1 MKIKDGF
8 VIRNVADTFVVV
20 PVGDKLV
27 DFSAMMTL
35 NETGAFLWN
44 CLAENI
50 TKEQLVEKMCG
61 EYDVDEKT
69 AAADITEFL
78 DILDSKNILDR

>member
-50 TKEQLVEKMCG
+50 TKELFDYAV
-61 EYDVDEKT
+61 KT
-69 AAADITEFL
+69 VQQEVAHYKAGLE
-78 DILDSKNILDR
+78 